1 MMIHVSLCRI
11 GRSQSLRMRLF
22 LRLGLLPENSPQ
34 PPELRTDFGPQPLGR
49 GQVDFEAHLVVLDVE
64 MDRAAPF
71 GKTINVADR
80 RNSLLEGCRQGLGHS
95 PGLRPTDDRNGEPCL
110 ATNGSRHGTRRSR
123 KNRLPDE
130 FVIVTALSLLTTL
143 DRLVTVIPTVLVPA
157 WTS

>member
-1 MMIHVSLCRI
+1 

-22 LRLGLLPENSPQ
+22 LRLGLLPDNSPQ

-49 GQVDFEAHLVVLDVE
+49 GQVDFEGHLVVLGVE

-80 RNSLLEGCRQGLGHS
+80 QNSLLEGCCQGLGHS

-110 ATNGSRHGTRRSR
+110 GRRT
-123 KNRLPDE
+123 E
-130 FVIVTALSLLTTL
+130 AVTGRVAAEKTGC
-143 DRLVTVIPTVLVPA
+143 
-157 WTS
+157 